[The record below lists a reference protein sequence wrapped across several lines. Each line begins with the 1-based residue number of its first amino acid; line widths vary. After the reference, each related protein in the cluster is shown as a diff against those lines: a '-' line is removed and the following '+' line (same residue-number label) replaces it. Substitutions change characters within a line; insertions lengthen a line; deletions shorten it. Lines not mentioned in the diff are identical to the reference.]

1 MKNIDNEEK
10 KIIAYPIRMN
20 ESLLAQID
28 VAAEKLDTSKQDTIR
43 FLIRIG
49 LEHLEAIKYKVP
61 QAVLEKSGIT
71 TKKK

>member
-28 VAAEKLDTSKQDTIR
+28 AAAEKLDISKQDTIR

>member
-1 MKNIDNEEK
+1 MKNENK
-10 KIIAYPIRMN
+10 SVSYPIRFN
-20 ESLLAQID
+20 EDLNAQID
-28 VAAEKLDTSKQDTIR
+28 AAAEKLDTSKQDTIR